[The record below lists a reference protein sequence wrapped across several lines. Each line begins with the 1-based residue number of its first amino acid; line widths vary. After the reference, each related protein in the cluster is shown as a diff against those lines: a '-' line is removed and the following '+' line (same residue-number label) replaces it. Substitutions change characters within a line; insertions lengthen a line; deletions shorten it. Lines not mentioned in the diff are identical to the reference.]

1 MAITDGENGTFNVS
15 MPVQPMGNGGYGG
28 YPVPMY
34 GGGGFGNCNDND
46 WLILFIILAMTGNWG
61 GFGGFGGNGFGA
73 GAAVG
78 AMDSMMMWPW
88 LMSQG
93 VDTDVQS
100 GFNQAALQGSINGVQ
115 SAVTAGFGD
124 TALGI
129 AGINQN
135 ICQTG
140 ANTVAAITGAQNA
153 LAQQIY
159 GNQIADLERSFAA
172 QTAQMQGM
180 NGLQSQLAQCCC
192 DNRLGIANLGA
203 DIAREACADRQ
214 AVSEA
219 LAGVTA
225 QGVANTNALMTTIN
239 QGIQSIKDDLCQDRL
254 DAERRENQNLR
265 SELMYARGQASQVEQ
280 TAQILAN
287 NNAQTAL
294 FQQGLNNEV
303 DALYNRLNT
312 CPVPTTPVY
321 GRTPIFTC
329 GSNGAVGCGCGT
341 NPGFV
346 G

>member
-1 MAITDGENGTFNVS
+1 
-15 MPVQPMGNGGYGG
+15 
-28 YPVPMY
+28 
-34 GGGGFGNCNDND
+34 
-46 WLILFIILAMTGNWG
+46 MTGNWG

-115 SAVTAGFGD
+115 GAVTAGFGD

-153 LAQQIY
+153 LAQQMY
-159 GNQIADLERSFAA
+159 GNQIADLERSFAS

-180 NGLQSQLAQCCC
+180 NGLQAQVAKVGT
-192 DNRLGIANLGA
+192 DNVLGIANLGS

-219 LAGVTA
+219 LQNVTA
-225 QGVANTNALMTTIN
+225 QGVANTNALMNTIN
-239 QGIQSIKDDLCQDRL
+239 GGIQSIKDQICQDKI
-254 DAERRENQNLR
+254 DAKNDEIAQLR
-265 SELMYARGQASQVEQ
+265 QEVLYARGQASQV
-280 TAQILAN
+280 AQNSAI
-287 NNAQTAL
+287 
-294 FQQGLNNEV
+294 V
-303 DALYNRLNT
+303 DGIYNRLNA
-312 CPVPTTPVY
+312 CPVGTVPVY
-321 GRTPIFTC
+321 GEQPIFTC
-329 GSNGAVGCGCGT
+329 GGNAPGGCGCG
-341 NPGFV
+341 GF
-346 G
+346 

>member
-61 GFGGFGGNGFGA
+61 GFGGFGGGIGA
-73 GAAVG
+73 MGAVG

-115 SAVTAGFGD
+115 GAVTSGFGD

-153 LAQQIY
+153 LAQQMY
-159 GNQIADLERSFAA
+159 GNQIADMERSFAS

-219 LAGVTA
+219 LQNVTA
-225 QGVANTNALMTTIN
+225 QGVANTNALMNTIN
-239 QGIQSIKDDLCQDRL
+239 GGIQSIKDQICQDKI
-254 DAERRENQNLR
+254 DAKNDEIAQLR
-265 SELMYARGQASQVEQ
+265 QEVLYARGQASQV
-280 TAQILAN
+280 AQNSAI
-287 NNAQTAL
+287 
-294 FQQGLNNEV
+294 V
-303 DALYNRLNT
+303 DGIYNRLNT
-312 CPVPTTPVY
+312 CPVGTVPVY
-321 GRTPIFTC
+321 GEQPIFTC
-329 GSNGAVGCGCGT
+329 GGNSPAGCGCG
-341 NPGFV
+341 GF
-346 G
+346 

>member
-15 MPVQPMGNGGYGG
+15 MPVQPMGNYGGYGG

-34 GGGGFGNCNDND
+34 GGGNFGGCNEND

-61 GFGGFGGNGFGA
+61 GFGGFGGGMG
-73 GAAVG
+73 AVG
-78 AMDSMMMWPW
+78 AAGMMDSMMLWPW
-88 LMSQG
+88 LMTQS
-93 VDTDVQS
+93 VDTDVQG
-100 GFNQAALQGSINGVQ
+100 GFNQAATQAAITGVQ
-115 SAVTAGFGD
+115 NAVTSGFGD

-140 ANTVAAITGAQNA
+140 HNAVAAITGAQNA
-153 LAQQIY
+153 LAQQMY
-159 GNQIADLERSFAA
+159 GNQIADLERSFAS

-180 NGLQSQLAQCCC
+180 YGIQSQVAQYGS

-225 QGVANTNALMTTIN
+225 QNVANTNALMMTIN
-239 QGIQSIKDDLCQDRL
+239 QGIQAIKDDLCQDRL

-329 GSNGAVGCGCGT
+329 GGNNVGCGCGT

>member
-34 GGGGFGNCNDND
+34 ASNGFGSGNDND

-61 GFGGFGGNGFGA
+61 GFGGFGGGMGA
-73 GAAVG
+73 MGAMG
-78 AMDSMMMWPW
+78 AMDSMMLWPW
-88 LMSQG
+88 LMTQN
-93 VDTDVQS
+93 VDTDVQG
-100 GFNQAALQGSINGVQ
+100 GFNHLATQDAITGVQ
-115 SAVTAGFGD
+115 GAVTAGFGD

-153 LAQQIY
+153 LAQQMY
-159 GNQIADLERSFAA
+159 GNQISDLERSFAA

-180 NGLQSQLAQCCC
+180 NAMQAQVAKVGT
-192 DNRLGIANLGA
+192 DNVLGIANLGS

-219 LAGVTA
+219 LQNVTA

-239 QGIQSIKDDLCQDRL
+239 GGIQSIKDQICQDKI
-254 DAERRENQNLR
+254 DAKNDEIAQLR
-265 SELMYARGQASQVEQ
+265 QEVLYARGQASQV
-280 TAQILAN
+280 AQNSAI
-287 NNAQTAL
+287 
-294 FQQGLNNEV
+294 V
-303 DALYNRLNT
+303 DGIYNRLNA
-312 CPVPTTPVY
+312 CPVGTVPVY
-321 GRTPIFTC
+321 GEQPIFTC
-329 GSNGAVGCGCGT
+329 GSNPSAGCGCG
-341 NPGFV
+341 GF
-346 G
+346 

>member
-15 MPVQPMGNGGYGG
+15 MPVQPMGGGGYAG

-115 SAVTAGFGD
+115 GAVTAGFGD

-153 LAQQIY
+153 LAQQLY
-159 GNQIADLERSFAA
+159 GNQISDLERSFAS

-180 NGLQSQLAQCCC
+180 NAMQAQVAKVGT
-192 DNRLGIANLGA
+192 DNVLGIANLGS

-219 LAGVTA
+219 LQNVTA
-225 QGVANTNALMTTIN
+225 QGVANTNALMNTIN
-239 QGIQSIKDDLCQDRL
+239 GGIQSIKDQICQDKI
-254 DAERRENQNLR
+254 DAKNDEIAQLR
-265 SELMYARGQASQVEQ
+265 QEVLYARGQASQV
-280 TAQILAN
+280 AQNSAI
-287 NNAQTAL
+287 
-294 FQQGLNNEV
+294 V
-303 DALYNRLNT
+303 DGIYNRLNA
-312 CPVPTTPVY
+312 CPVGTVPVY
-321 GRTPIFTC
+321 GEQPIFTC
-329 GSNGAVGCGCGT
+329 GGNPSAGCGCG
-341 NPGFV
+341 GF
-346 G
+346 

>member
-1 MAITDGENGTFNVS
+1 MAITDGENGSMV
-15 MPVQPMGNGGYGG
+15 MPVQPMGNYGG
-28 YPVPMY
+28 YPQAPMY
-34 GGGGFGNCNDND
+34 YPAYGNGNGGFGDNES
-46 WLILFIILAMTGNWG
+46 WLILFIILAMSGNWG
-61 GFGGFGGNGFGA
+61 GFGFGGGFGGAGMA
-73 GAAVG
+73 MGAAG
-78 AMDSMMMWPW
+78 MMDGMMMWPW

-93 VDTDVQS
+93 VDSDVQS
-100 GFNQAALQGSINGVQ
+100 GFNQAALQGAITGVQ
-115 SAVTAGFGD
+115 SAVTSGFGD

-140 ANTVAAITGAQNA
+140 NSAVAAINGAQSA
-153 LAQQIY
+153 ITQQMY

-180 NGLQSQLAQCCC
+180 NAMQAQIAQYGC
-192 DNRLGIANLGA
+192 DNRLGIANLGS

-225 QGVANTNALMTTIN
+225 QGVANTNALMMTIN

-254 DAERRENQNLR
+254 DAERRDNQNLR
-265 SELMYARGQASQVEQ
+265 SELMYARTKADKVEQ
-280 TAQILAN
+280 
-287 NNAQTAL
+287 NAI
-294 FQQGLNNEV
+294 FQQGLNQEV
-303 DALYNRLNT
+303 DALYNRLNS

>member
-34 GGGGFGNCNDND
+34 GNGGFGNCNDND

-61 GFGGFGGNGFGA
+61 GFGGFGGGFGA
-73 GAAVG
+73 MGAVG
-78 AMDSMMMWPW
+78 AMDGMMMWPW

-115 SAVTAGFGD
+115 GAVTAGFGD

-140 ANTVAAITGAQNA
+140 SNTVAAITGAQNA
-153 LAQQIY
+153 LAQQLY
-159 GNQIADLERSFAA
+159 GNQISDLERSFAA

-180 NGLQSQLAQCCC
+180 NGLQAQVAKVGT
-192 DNRLGIANLGA
+192 DNVLGIANLGS

-219 LAGVTA
+219 LQNVTA

-239 QGIQSIKDDLCQDRL
+239 GGIQSIKDQICQDKI
-254 DAERRENQNLR
+254 DAKNDEIAQLR
-265 SELMYARGQASQVEQ
+265 QEVLYARGQASQV
-280 TAQILAN
+280 AQNSAI
-287 NNAQTAL
+287 
-294 FQQGLNNEV
+294 V
-303 DALYNRLNT
+303 DGIYNRLNT
-312 CPVPTTPVY
+312 CPVGTVPVY
-321 GRTPIFTC
+321 GEQPIFTC
-329 GSNGAVGCGCGT
+329 GGNSPAGCGCG
-341 NPGFV
+341 GF
-346 G
+346 

>member
-15 MPVQPMGNGGYGG
+15 MPVQPMGGGGYGG

-34 GGGGFGNCNDND
+34 ASNGFGSGNDND

-61 GFGGFGGNGFGA
+61 GFGGFGGGMGA
-73 GAAVG
+73 MGAVG

-115 SAVTAGFGD
+115 GAVTSGFGD

-153 LAQQIY
+153 LAQQMY

-180 NGLQSQLAQCCC
+180 NGLQAQVAKVGT
-192 DNRLGIANLGA
+192 DNVLGIANLGS

-219 LAGVTA
+219 LQNVTA

-239 QGIQSIKDDLCQDRL
+239 GGIQSIKDQICQDKI
-254 DAERRENQNLR
+254 DAKNDEIAQLR
-265 SELMYARGQASQVEQ
+265 QEVLYARGQASQV
-280 TAQILAN
+280 AQNSAI
-287 NNAQTAL
+287 
-294 FQQGLNNEV
+294 V
-303 DALYNRLNT
+303 DGIYNRLNA
-312 CPVPTTPVY
+312 CPVGTVPVY
-321 GRTPIFTC
+321 GEQPIFTC
-329 GSNGAVGCGCGT
+329 GSNPSVGCGCG
-341 NPGFV
+341 GF
-346 G
+346 

>member
-1 MAITDGENGTFNVS
+1 MAITDGENGSMV
-15 MPVQPMGNGGYGG
+15 MPVQPMGNYGG
-28 YPVPMY
+28 YPQAPMY
-34 GGGGFGNCNDND
+34 YPAYGNGNGGFGDNES
-46 WLILFIILAMTGNWG
+46 WLILFIILAMSGNWG
-61 GFGGFGGNGFGA
+61 GFGFGGGFGA
-73 GAAVG
+73 MGAVG
-78 AMDSMMMWPW
+78 AMDGMMMWPW

-93 VDTDVQS
+93 VDSDVQS
-100 GFNQAALQGSINGVQ
+100 GFNQAALQGSINGVH
-115 SAVTAGFGD
+115 SAVTSGFGD

-140 ANTVAAITGAQNA
+140 NNAVAAINGAQNA
-153 LAQQIY
+153 ITQQMY
-159 GNQIADLERSFAA
+159 GNQIADLERSYAA

-225 QGVANTNALMTTIN
+225 QGVANTNALMMTIN

-329 GSNGAVGCGCGT
+329 GGNTVGCGCGT

>member
-1 MAITDGENGTFNVS
+1 MAITDGENGSGMV
-15 MPVQPMGNGGYGG
+15 MPVQPMGGGGYGG

-34 GGGGFGNCNDND
+34 ASNGFGSGNDND

-61 GFGGFGGNGFGA
+61 GFGGFGGGGFGA

-93 VDTDVQS
+93 VDADVQS
-100 GFNQAALQGSINGVQ
+100 GFNQAALQGSISGLQ
-115 SAVTAGFGD
+115 GSVTAGFGD

-135 ICQTG
+135 ICQSG
-140 ANTVAAITGAQNA
+140 NATVAAINGAQNA
-153 LAQQIY
+153 LAQQMY
-159 GNQIADLERSFAA
+159 GNQIADLERSFAS

-180 NGLQSQLAQCCC
+180 NGLQAQVAKVGT
-192 DNRLGIANLGA
+192 DNVLGIANLGS
-203 DIAREACADRQ
+203 DIAREACADRV
-214 AVSEA
+214 AVNDA
-219 LAGVTA
+219 LRDVTA
-225 QGVANTNALMTTIN
+225 QGVANTNALMMTIN

-254 DAERRENQNLR
+254 DAERRDNQNLR
-265 SELMYARGQASQVEQ
+265 SELMYARTKADKVEQ
-280 TAQILAN
+280 
-287 NNAQTAL
+287 NAF
-294 FQQGLNNEV
+294 FQQGLNQEV
-303 DALYNRLNT
+303 DALYNRLNS

-329 GSNGAVGCGCGT
+329 GSNSAVGCGCGT

>member
-34 GGGGFGNCNDND
+34 GGGNFGGCNEND

-61 GFGGFGGNGFGA
+61 GFGGFGGGFGGA
-73 GAAVG
+73 GMAMGAAG
-78 AMDSMMMWPW
+78 MMDGMMMWPW

-93 VDTDVQS
+93 VDADVQS
-100 GFNQAALQGSINGVQ
+100 GFNQAATQGAITGVQ
-115 SAVTAGFGD
+115 SAVTSGFGD

-140 ANTVAAITGAQNA
+140 SNTVAAITGAQNA
-153 LAQQIY
+153 LAQQMY
-159 GNQIADLERSFAA
+159 GNQIADLERSYAA

-180 NGLQSQLAQCCC
+180 NGIQSQVLTGSWE
-192 DNRLGIANLGA
+192 NRLGIANLGS

-225 QGVANTNALMTTIN
+225 QGVANTNALMMTIN

-254 DAERRENQNLR
+254 DAERRDNQNLR
-265 SELMYARGQASQVEQ
+265 SELMYARTKADKVEQ
-280 TAQILAN
+280 
-287 NNAQTAL
+287 NAI
-294 FQQGLNNEV
+294 FQQGLNQEV
-303 DALYNRLNT
+303 DALYNRLNS

-329 GSNGAVGCGCGT
+329 GNNGVVGCGCGT